1 MNRLIVSCI
10 TAIFVFCMQSSAF
23 AIIVYDTFSP
33 GQTYSFGPIYPVENY
48 FTSSVGSNKQH
59 ADQFIPTV
67 DVNLAQIDVAVQ
79 DVFQVNKVDF
89 YITSDSLGAPGSIL
103 ESFSLEGAMA
113 RANTPNAFVTATS
126 TVNPV
131 LRAGIPYWLVVV
143 APENL
148 VQIAYFMND
157 QNIFGQH
164 AVRQNG
170 GPWEVSREVQG
181 VFRITG
187 DAVNANAVPE
197 PTTML
202 LFGTGM
208 VGAVLRRRKQA

>member
-1 MNRLIVSCI
+1 MKKLFGLCFTTIL
-10 TAIFVFCMQSSAF
+10 VFCMHSSAF
-23 AIIVYDTFSP
+23 AVIVYDSFGP

-59 ADQFIPTV
+59 ADQFIPAV
-67 DVNLAQIDVAVQ
+67 DVNLGQIDVAVQ
-79 DVFQVNKVDF
+79 DAFQVNKVDLT
-89 YITSDSLGAPGSIL
+89 IMTDSLGVPGSIV
-103 ESFSLEGAMA
+103 ESFSLQDAMA
-113 RANTPNAFVTATS
+113 RSNTPNAFVTATS
-126 TVNPV
+126 IVRPV
-131 LRAGIPYWLVVV
+131 LQAGVPYWLVVA

-157 QNIFGQH
+157 QDIFGQH

-170 GPWEVSREVQG
+170 GPWEVSREIQG

-187 DAVNANAVPE
+187 DAVNASAVPE
-197 PTTML
+197 PTTVL

-208 VGAVLRRRKQA
+208 IGAALRRRKQA